1 MRNYSFPQSHPLRER
16 IHEQMKTIFLKY
28 IYIYIFN
35 ILQSHRKY
43 ANVSGK
49 ERENRMIPREIK
61 IPNDRQWGIEI
72 EAFFKRIGGGNLVA
86 VSRKVGGFEKVSSF
100 ISIQPEISTKC
111 QIGKQLQNT

>member
-1 MRNYSFPQSHPLRER
+1 
-16 IHEQMKTIFLKY
+16 MKTIFLKY